1 MEPDEQASIDK
12 LRAEIALLKRENDT
26 LKLLNA
32 RAEEKLFA
40 ALDGNR
46 LCLWEQHIP
55 SGNLTI
61 FNMKWGELL
70 GFSREELAAHVD
82 SWKQN
87 LHPEDK
93 EWVIKAFEDH
103 VHGKSDYYQAVHR
116 MIHKDGSVTW
126 VSDRGRIVE
135 RTSDGAPL
143 RMMGTHMDITKEKRY
158 EQELSFLAHSDPLT
172 NLSNRKAITQAFKAY
187 QAQSTSGGALFF
199 IDLDGFKG
207 LNDKLGHRFGDLL
220 LIHVANNLSAI
231 AGDTAHCAR
240 IGGDEFMLM
249 LPSNDTEQLSLL
261 AQSMLD
267 IYEQTFRLDGHEV
280 SLGLSI
286 GIYRFSQDDAF
297 TTSFERADAAM
308 YRVKKQGKHAYQ
320 FWHPT
325 IKSMT
330 A

>member
-1 MEPDEQASIDK
+1 MEPDEQPSLTE
-12 LRAEIALLKRENDT
+12 LRAELAELKRENAK

-40 ALDGNR
+40 ALDGNG

-103 VHGKSDYYQAVHR
+103 VNGKSDYYQAVHR

-135 RTSDGAPL
+135 RKADGTPL
-143 RMMGTHMDITKEKRY
+143 RIMGTHMDITQEKRY
-158 EQELSFLAHSDPLT
+158 EQELSILAHSDPLT
-172 NLSNRKAITQAFKAY
+172 NLSNRKALTRAFNEHQTQP
-187 QAQSTSGGALFF
+187 SSGGALFF

-207 LNDKLGHRFGDLL
+207 LNDKLGHKFGDLL
-220 LIHVANNLSAI
+220 LIHVANNLKML
-231 AGDTAHCAR
+231 AGETAHCAR
-240 IGGDEFMLM
+240 IGGDEFIIM
-249 LPSNDTEQLSLL
+249 LPTTDEETLSQL
-261 AQSMLD
+261 AQKILD
-267 IYEQTFRLDGHEV
+267 TYEQDFKLDGYDT

-286 GIYRFSQDDAF
+286 GVYCFSPKD
-297 TTSFERADAAM
+297 SFSVGLERADAAM
-308 YRVKKQGKHAYQ
+308 YQVKKQGKHGYQ
-320 FWHPT
+320 FWQQGTKLDHQ
-325 IKSMT
+325 
-330 A
+330 

>member
-1 MEPDEQASIDK
+1 MEPDEQPSLTE
-12 LRAEIALLKRENDT
+12 LRAELAELKRENAK

-40 ALDGNR
+40 ALDGNG

-93 EWVIKAFEDH
+93 EWVIKEFEDH
-103 VHGKSDYYQAVHR
+103 VKGESDYYQAVHR

-135 RTSDGAPL
+135 RNSDGTPL
-143 RMMGTHMDITKEKRY
+143 RMMGTHMDITQEKRY
-158 EQELSFLAHSDPLT
+158 EQELSILAHSDPLT
-172 NLSNRKAITQAFKAY
+172 NLSNRKALAHAFKEY
-187 QAQSTSGGALFF
+187 QTQSSLGGALFF

-207 LNDKLGHRFGDLL
+207 LNDKLGHKFGDLL
-220 LIHVANNLSAI
+220 LIHVANNLRSI
-231 AGDTAHCAR
+231 AGEQAHCAR
-240 IGGDEFMLM
+240 IGGDEFIIM
-249 LPSNDTEQLSLL
+249 LPTTELQHLSQL
-261 AQSMLD
+261 AQKILHTYD
-267 IYEQTFRLDGHEV
+267 DDFRLDGHDI

-286 GIYRFSQDDAF
+286 GVYCFAADDSFAIG
-297 TTSFERADAAM
+297 FERADAAM
-308 YRVKKQGKHAYQ
+308 YQVKKQGKHAYQ
-320 FWHPT
+320 FWQPST
-325 IKSMT
+325 KISN
-330 A
+330 